1 MLRELKIENLAII
14 DELDIEFEKGFIVL
28 TGETGAGKSIILS
41 GINLLIGEKAS
52 VDMIRDG
59 EENLVAQGVFDVDE
73 EQKKKLEAMG
83 IDTDGDEIIIRRYYN
98 RNGKARAF
106 VNNVRITL
114 ADLKEI
120 ASTLVDI
127 VGQHSHQM
135 LLNKNNHIKLLDSFL
150 NKDEKDLKEI
160 ASTLVDIVGQH
171 SHQMLLNRNNHIK
184 LLDSFLSKEDKDIK
198 EKLSSLLSQHRE
210 IKSKIEKIESD
221 KKETLE
227 KKEFYEYQLEEIEK
241 LKLKDGEDEIL
252 EAEYKK
258 VFNAEKIRE
267 KVHESLEY
275 LKYDDDSALGFILE
289 SIRNIEYLGKYDERY
304 LELAKRMESAY
315 YELEDCVGEI
325 EDISKNIEVTE
336 SDLDKIA
343 GRMNTL
349 KRIKEKYKRTL
360 AELIE
365 YREDLKEKLSDMN
378 SGDFKTRELQK
389 ELDKIKA
396 EYDKLAE
403 KLSESRKEIALKI
416 EDELLNELKFLNM
429 EDAKLKVQMNKID
442 RMTNDGYDEIEFFIS
457 TNVGQELKPLNK
469 IASGGEVSRVMLALK
484 VIFSKV
490 DNIPILIFD
499 EIDTGIG
506 GETVR
511 KIALKLKEIG
521 DSTQIISITHSPV
534 IASKASQQFY
544 IEKYV
549 ENSKTIS
556 RVKKLSANERI
567 KEIGRMLVG
576 EKINDEVLE
585 IANKMLNEG

>member
-1 MLRELKIENLAII
+1 
-14 DELDIEFEKGFIVL
+14 
-28 TGETGAGKSIILS
+28 
-41 GINLLIGEKAS
+41 
-52 VDMIRDG
+52 
-59 EENLVAQGVFDVDE
+59 
-73 EQKKKLEAMG
+73 
-83 IDTDGDEIIIRRYYN
+83 
-98 RNGKARAF
+98 
-106 VNNVRITL
+106 
-114 ADLKEI
+114 
-120 ASTLVDI
+120 
-127 VGQHSHQM
+127 
-135 LLNKNNHIKLLDSFL
+135 
-150 NKDEKDLKEI
+150 
-160 ASTLVDIVGQH
+160 
-171 SHQMLLNRNNHIK
+171 
-184 LLDSFLSKEDKDIK
+184 
-198 EKLSSLLSQHRE
+198 
-210 IKSKIEKIESD
+210 
-221 KKETLE
+221 
-227 KKEFYEYQLEEIEK
+227 
-241 LKLKDGEDEIL
+241 
-252 EAEYKK
+252 
-258 VFNAEKIRE
+258 
-267 KVHESLEY
+267 
-275 LKYDDDSALGFILE
+275 
-289 SIRNIEYLGKYDERY
+289 
-304 LELAKRMESAY
+304 MESAY

-360 AELIE
+360 SELIE

-403 KLSESRKEIALKI
+403 KLSESRKKIALKI

>member
-135 LLNKNNHIKLLDSFL
+135 LLN
-150 NKDEKDLKEI
+150 
-160 ASTLVDIVGQH
+160 
-171 SHQMLLNRNNHIK
+171 RNNHIK
-184 LLDSFLSKEDKDIK
+184 LLDSFLTKDDKDIK
-198 EKLSSLLSQHRE
+198 EKLSSLLSQYRE
-210 IKSKIEKIESD
+210 IKSRIEKIESE

-267 KVHESLEY
+267 KVYESLEY

-289 SIRNIEYLGKYDERY
+289 SIKNIEYLGKYDERY

-403 KLSESRKEIALKI
+403 KLSKSRKEIALKI

-442 RMTNDGYDEIEFFIS
+442 RMTNDGYDEVEFFIS

-469 IASGGEVSRVMLALK
+469 IASGGEVSCVMLALK

-556 RVKKLSANERI
+556 RVKKLSFGERI

-585 IANKMLNEG
+585 IANKMLNEV

>member
-59 EENLVAQGVFDVDE
+59 EENLVAQGVFDIDE

-135 LLNKNNHIKLLDSFL
+135 LLN
-150 NKDEKDLKEI
+150 
-160 ASTLVDIVGQH
+160 
-171 SHQMLLNRNNHIK
+171 RNNHIK
-184 LLDSFLSKEDKDIK
+184 LLDSFLFKEDKDIK
-198 EKLSSLLSQHRE
+198 EKLSTLLSQHRE

-267 KVHESLEY
+267 KVYESLEY

-360 AELIE
+360 SELIE

-585 IANKMLNEG
+585 IANKMLNEV

>member
-135 LLNKNNHIKLLDSFL
+135 LLN
-150 NKDEKDLKEI
+150 
-160 ASTLVDIVGQH
+160 
-171 SHQMLLNRNNHIK
+171 RNNHIK

-267 KVHESLEY
+267 KVYESLEY

-304 LELAKRMESAY
+304 LELAKRMENAY

-360 AELIE
+360 SELIE

-442 RMTNDGYDEIEFFIS
+442 RMTNDGYDEVEFFIS

>member
-14 DELDIEFEKGFIVL
+14 DELDIEFDKGFIVL

-83 IDTDGDEIIIRRYYN
+83 VDIDGDEIIIRRSYS
-98 RNGKARAF
+98 RSGKARAF

-150 NKDEKDLKEI
+150 NKDEKDLKENL
-160 ASTLVDIVGQH
+160 T
-171 SHQMLLNRNNHIK
+171 N
-184 LLDSFLSKEDKDIK
+184 
-198 EKLSSLLSQHRE
+198 LLSQYRE
-210 IKSKIEKIESD
+210 VNTKIEEIERE

-252 EAEYKK
+252 EAEYKR

-267 KVHESLEY
+267 KVYESLEY
-275 LKYDDDSALGFILE
+275 LKDDDDSALSLITN

-304 LELAKRMESAY
+304 TELAKRMENAY
-315 YELEDCVGEI
+315 YELEDCANEI
-325 EDISKNIEVTE
+325 EDISKGIDVSE

-360 AELIE
+360 PELIT
-365 YREDLKEKLSDMN
+365 YREGLKEKLSDID
-378 SGDFKTRELQK
+378 SGDFKTRELKQ
-389 ELDKIKA
+389 ELANIKS

-403 KLSESRKEIALKI
+403 KLSNSRKEIALKI
-416 EDELLNELKFLNM
+416 ENELLNELKFLNM
-429 EDAKLKVQMNKID
+429 EDAKLKVQINKLEK
-442 RMTNDGYDEIEFFIS
+442 MTSDGYDDVEFFIS
-457 TNVGQELKPLNK
+457 TNVGQDLKPLNK

-521 DSTQIISITHSPV
+521 DNTQIISITHSPV

-556 RVKKLSANERI
+556 RVKKLSAEERV

-576 EKINDEVLE
+576 EKINNEVLE

>member
-135 LLNKNNHIKLLDSFL
+135 LLN
-150 NKDEKDLKEI
+150 
-160 ASTLVDIVGQH
+160 
-171 SHQMLLNRNNHIK
+171 RNNHIK

-221 KKETLE
+221 KKEILE

-267 KVHESLEY
+267 KVYESLEY

-403 KLSESRKEIALKI
+403 KLSKARKEIALKI

-457 TNVGQELKPLNK
+457 TNVGQDLKPLNK

>member
-135 LLNKNNHIKLLDSFL
+135 LLN
-150 NKDEKDLKEI
+150 
-160 ASTLVDIVGQH
+160 
-171 SHQMLLNRNNHIK
+171 RNNHIK

-267 KVHESLEY
+267 KVYESLEY

-403 KLSESRKEIALKI
+403 KLSKSRKEIALKI

-556 RVKKLSANERI
+556 RVKKLSSEERI

>member
-1 MLRELKIENLAII
+1 MGRKLMLRELKIENLAII
-14 DELDIEFEKGFIVL
+14 DELDIEFDKGFIVL

-73 EQKKKLEAMG
+73 EQKKALEAMG
-83 IDTDGDEIIIRRYYN
+83 IDIDGDEIIIRRSYS
-98 RNGKARAF
+98 RSGKARAF
-106 VNNVRITL
+106 VNNVRISLT
-114 ADLKEI
+114 DLKEI

-150 NKDEKDLKEI
+150 NKDEKDLKEN
-160 ASTLVDIVGQH
+160 LV
-171 SHQMLLNRNNHIK
+171 N
-184 LLDSFLSKEDKDIK
+184 
-198 EKLSSLLSQHRE
+198 LLSQYRE
-210 IKSKIEKIESD
+210 IDIKIENIE
-221 KKETLE
+221 KERKETLE

-241 LKLKDGEDEIL
+241 LKLKDGEDELL
-252 EAEYKK
+252 EAEYKR

-267 KVHESLEY
+267 KVYESLEY
-275 LKYDDDSALGFILE
+275 LKDDEDSALSLITN

-304 LELAKRMESAY
+304 IELAKRMENTY
-315 YELEDCVGEI
+315 YELEDCASEI
-325 EDISKNIEVTE
+325 ENISKGIDVTE

-343 GRMNTL
+343 GRMNIL

-360 AELIE
+360 PELIA
-365 YREDLKEKLSDMN
+365 YREYLKEKLSDID
-378 SGDFKTRELQK
+378 SGDFKTK
-389 ELDKIKA
+389 ELKKELNKIKT
-396 EYDKLAE
+396 EYDKIAE
-403 KLSESRKEIALKI
+403 KMTNSRKEIAIKI
-416 EDELLNELKFLNM
+416 ENELLNELKFLNM
-429 EDAKLKVQMNKID
+429 EDAKLKVQINKLE
-442 RMTNDGYDEIEFFIS
+442 RMTSEGYDDVEFFIS
-457 TNVGQELKPLNK
+457 TNVGQDLKPLNK

-521 DSTQIISITHSPV
+521 ENTQIISITHSPV

-556 RVKKLSANERI
+556 RVKKLSAEERI

-576 EKINDEVLE
+576 EKINNEVLE

>member
-135 LLNKNNHIKLLDSFL
+135 LLN
-150 NKDEKDLKEI
+150 
-160 ASTLVDIVGQH
+160 
-171 SHQMLLNRNNHIK
+171 RNNHIK

-198 EKLSSLLSQHRE
+198 EKLSSLLSQYRE
-210 IKSKIEKIESD
+210 IKSRIEKIESD

-267 KVHESLEY
+267 KVYESLEY

-304 LELAKRMESAY
+304 LELAKRMENAY

-360 AELIE
+360 SELIE

-389 ELDKIKA
+389 GLDKIKA

-403 KLSESRKEIALKI
+403 KLSKSRKEIALKI

>member
-14 DELDIEFEKGFIVL
+14 DELDIEFDKGFIVL

-73 EQKKKLEAMG
+73 EQKKALEAMG
-83 IDTDGDEIIIRRYYN
+83 IDIDGDEIIIRRSYS
-98 RNGKARAF
+98 RSGKARAF
-106 VNNVRITL
+106 VNNVRISLT
-114 ADLKEI
+114 DLKEI

-150 NKDEKDLKEI
+150 NKDEKDLKEN
-160 ASTLVDIVGQH
+160 LV
-171 SHQMLLNRNNHIK
+171 N
-184 LLDSFLSKEDKDIK
+184 
-198 EKLSSLLSQHRE
+198 LLSQYRE
-210 IKSKIEKIESD
+210 IDIKIENIE
-221 KKETLE
+221 KERKETLE

-241 LKLKDGEDEIL
+241 LKLKDGEDELL
-252 EAEYKK
+252 EAEYKR

-267 KVHESLEY
+267 KVYESLEY
-275 LKYDDDSALGFILE
+275 LKDDEDSALSLITN
-289 SIRNIEYLGKYDERY
+289 SIKNIEYLGKYDERY
-304 LELAKRMESAY
+304 IELAKRMENAY
-315 YELEDCVGEI
+315 YELEDCANEI
-325 EDISKNIEVTE
+325 ENISKGIDVTE

-360 AELIE
+360 PELIA
-365 YREDLKEKLSDMN
+365 YREYLKEKLSDID
-378 SGDFKTRELQK
+378 SGDFKTK
-389 ELDKIKA
+389 ELKKELNKIKT
-396 EYDKLAE
+396 EYDKIAE
-403 KLSESRKEIALKI
+403 KMTNSRKEIAIKI
-416 EDELLNELKFLNM
+416 ENELLNELKFLNM
-429 EDAKLKVQMNKID
+429 EDAKLKVQINKLEK
-442 RMTNDGYDEIEFFIS
+442 MTNDGYDEVEFFIS
-457 TNVGQELKPLNK
+457 TNVGQDLKPLNK
-469 IASGGEVSRVMLALK
+469 IASGGEVSRIMLALK

-521 DSTQIISITHSPV
+521 ENTQIISITHSPV

-556 RVKKLSANERI
+556 RVKKLSAEERI

-576 EKINDEVLE
+576 EKINNEVLE

>member
-14 DELDIEFEKGFIVL
+14 DELDIEFDKGFIVL

-73 EQKKKLEAMG
+73 EQKKALEAMG
-83 IDTDGDEIIIRRYYN
+83 IDIDGDEIIIRRSYS
-98 RNGKARAF
+98 RSGKARAF
-106 VNNVRITL
+106 VNNVRISLT
-114 ADLKEI
+114 DLKEI

-150 NKDEKDLKEI
+150 NKDEKDLKEN
-160 ASTLVDIVGQH
+160 LV
-171 SHQMLLNRNNHIK
+171 N
-184 LLDSFLSKEDKDIK
+184 
-198 EKLSSLLSQHRE
+198 LLSQYRE
-210 IKSKIEKIESD
+210 IDIKIENIE
-221 KKETLE
+221 KERKETLE

-241 LKLKDGEDEIL
+241 LKLKDGEDELL
-252 EAEYKK
+252 EAEYKR

-267 KVHESLEY
+267 KVYESLEY
-275 LKYDDDSALGFILE
+275 LKDDEDSALSLITN

-304 LELAKRMESAY
+304 IELAKRMENAY
-315 YELEDCVGEI
+315 YELEDCANEI
-325 EDISKNIEVTE
+325 ENISKGIDVTE

-360 AELIE
+360 PELIA
-365 YREDLKEKLSDMN
+365 YREYLKEKLSDID
-378 SGDFKTRELQK
+378 SGDFKTK
-389 ELDKIKA
+389 ELKKELNKIKT
-396 EYDKLAE
+396 EYDKIAE
-403 KLSESRKEIALKI
+403 KMTNSRKEIAIKI
-416 EDELLNELKFLNM
+416 ENELLNELKFLNM
-429 EDAKLKVQMNKID
+429 EDAKLKVQINKLEK
-442 RMTNDGYDEIEFFIS
+442 MTNDGYDEVEFFIS
-457 TNVGQELKPLNK
+457 TNVGQDLKPLNK

-521 DSTQIISITHSPV
+521 ENTQIISITHSPV

-556 RVKKLSANERI
+556 RVKKLSAEERI

-576 EKINDEVLE
+576 EKINNEVLE

>member
-1 MLRELKIENLAII
+1 MLRELKIGNLAII
-14 DELDIEFEKGFIVL
+14 DELDIEFDKGFIVL

-83 IDTDGDEIIIRRYYN
+83 VDIDGDEIIIRRSYS
-98 RNGKARAF
+98 RSGKARAF

-150 NKDEKDLKEI
+150 NKDEKDLKENL
-160 ASTLVDIVGQH
+160 T
-171 SHQMLLNRNNHIK
+171 N
-184 LLDSFLSKEDKDIK
+184 
-198 EKLSSLLSQHRE
+198 LLSQYRE
-210 IKSKIEKIESD
+210 VNTKIEEIERE

-252 EAEYKK
+252 EAEYKR

-267 KVHESLEY
+267 KVYESLEY
-275 LKYDDDSALGFILE
+275 LKDDDSALSLITN
-289 SIRNIEYLGKYDERY
+289 SIKNIEYLGKYDERY
-304 LELAKRMESAY
+304 TELVKRMENAY
-315 YELEDCVGEI
+315 YELEDCANEI
-325 EDISKNIEVTE
+325 EDISRGIDVSE

-360 AELIE
+360 PELIT
-365 YREDLKEKLSDMN
+365 YREDLKEKLSDID
-378 SGDFKTRELQK
+378 SGDFKTRELKQ
-389 ELDKIKA
+389 ELTKIKS

-403 KLSESRKEIALKI
+403 KLSNSRKEIAVKI
-416 EDELLNELKFLNM
+416 ENELLNELKFLNM
-429 EDAKLKVQMNKID
+429 EDAKLKVQINKLE
-442 RMTNDGYDEIEFFIS
+442 RMTSDGYDDVEFFIS
-457 TNVGQELKPLNK
+457 TNVGQDLKPLNK

-521 DSTQIISITHSPV
+521 DNTQIISITHSAV

-556 RVKKLSANERI
+556 RVKKLSAEERI

-576 EKINDEVLE
+576 EKINNEVLE

>member
-135 LLNKNNHIKLLDSFL
+135 LLN
-150 NKDEKDLKEI
+150 
-160 ASTLVDIVGQH
+160 
-171 SHQMLLNRNNHIK
+171 RNNHIK
-184 LLDSFLSKEDKDIK
+184 LLDSFLTKDDKDIK
-198 EKLSSLLSQHRE
+198 EKLSSLLSQYRE
-210 IKSKIEKIESD
+210 IKSRIEKIESE

-267 KVHESLEY
+267 KVYESLEY

-289 SIRNIEYLGKYDERY
+289 SIKNIEYLGKYDERY

-396 EYDKLAE
+396 EYNKLAE
-403 KLSESRKEIALKI
+403 KLSKSRKEIALKI

-429 EDAKLKVQMNKID
+429 EDAKLKVQMNKVD
-442 RMTNDGYDEIEFFIS
+442 RMTNDGYDEVEFFIS
-457 TNVGQELKPLNK
+457 TNIGQELKPLNK

>member
-1 MLRELKIENLAII
+1 MGRKLMLRELKIENLAII

-83 IDTDGDEIIIRRYYN
+83 IDIDGDEIIIRRSYS
-98 RNGKARAF
+98 RSGKARAF
-106 VNNVRITL
+106 INNVRITL

-150 NKDEKDLKEI
+150 SKDEKDLKEN
-160 ASTLVDIVGQH
+160 LV
-171 SHQMLLNRNNHIK
+171 
-184 LLDSFLSKEDKDIK
+184 
-198 EKLSSLLSQHRE
+198 SLLSQYRE
-210 IKSKIEKIESD
+210 INTKIENIERE
-221 KKETLE
+221 KKETSE

-252 EAEYKK
+252 EAEYKR

-267 KVHESLEY
+267 KVYESLEY
-275 LKYDDDSALGFILE
+275 LKDDDSALSLITN
-289 SIRNIEYLGKYDERY
+289 SIKNIEYLGKYDERY
-304 LELAKRMESAY
+304 IELAKRMENAY
-315 YELEDCVGEI
+315 YELEDCANEI
-325 EDISKNIEVTE
+325 EDISKGINVTE

-360 AELIE
+360 PELIA
-365 YREDLKEKLSDMN
+365 YREDLKEKLSDID
-378 SGDFKTRELQK
+378 SGDFKTRELKQ
-389 ELDKIKA
+389 ELAKIKS

-403 KLSESRKEIALKI
+403 KLSNLRKEIAVKI
-416 EDELLNELKFLNM
+416 ENELLNELKFLNM
-429 EDAKLKVQMNKID
+429 EDAKLKVQINKIEK
-442 RMTNDGYDEIEFFIS
+442 MTNDGYDEVEFFIS
-457 TNVGQELKPLNK
+457 TNVGQDLKPLSK

-521 DSTQIISITHSPV
+521 ENTQIISITHSPV

-556 RVKKLSANERI
+556 RVKKLSPDERI

-576 EKINDEVLE
+576 EKINDKVLE

>member
-1 MLRELKIENLAII
+1 MGRKLMLRELKIENLAII

-83 IDTDGDEIIIRRYYN
+83 IDIDGDEIIIRRSYS
-98 RNGKARAF
+98 RSGKARAF
-106 VNNVRITL
+106 VNNVRISLT
-114 ADLKEI
+114 DLKEI

-150 NKDEKDLKEI
+150 NKDEKDIKENLT
-160 ASTLVDIVGQH
+160 S
-171 SHQMLLNRNNHIK
+171 LLYQYREIDGK
-184 LLDSFLSKEDKDIK
+184 IEDIK
-198 EKLSSLLSQHRE
+198 RE
-210 IKSKIEKIESD
+210 R
-221 KKETLE
+221 KETLE

-252 EAEYKK
+252 EAEYKR

-267 KVHESLEY
+267 KVYESLEY
-275 LKYDDDSALGFILE
+275 LKDDDSALSLITN

-304 LELAKRMESAY
+304 TELAKRMENAY
-315 YELEDCVGEI
+315 YELEDCANEI
-325 EDISKNIEVTE
+325 EDISKGIDVTE

-360 AELIE
+360 PELIA
-365 YREDLKEKLSDMN
+365 YREDLKEKLSDID
-378 SGDFKTRELQK
+378 SGDFKTRELKQ
-389 ELDKIKA
+389 ELNKVKA

-403 KLSESRKEIALKI
+403 KLTNLRKEIAVKI
-416 EDELLNELKFLNM
+416 ENELLNELKFLNM
-429 EDAKLKVQMNKID
+429 EDAKLKVQINKLE
-442 RMTNDGYDEIEFFIS
+442 RMTNEGYDDVEFFIS
-457 TNVGQELKPLNK
+457 TNVGQDLKPLNK

-521 DSTQIISITHSPV
+521 DNTQIISITHSAV

-549 ENSKTIS
+549 ENFKTIS
-556 RVKKLSANERI
+556 RVKKLSAEERI

-576 EKINDEVLE
+576 EKINNEVLE
-585 IANKMLNEG
+585 IANKMLNEV

>member
-1 MLRELKIENLAII
+1 MGRKLMLRELKIENLAII
-14 DELDIEFEKGFIVL
+14 DELDIEFDKGFIVL

-73 EQKKKLEAMG
+73 EQKKALEAMG
-83 IDTDGDEIIIRRYYN
+83 IDIDGDEIIIRRSYS
-98 RNGKARAF
+98 RSGKARAF
-106 VNNVRITL
+106 VNNVRISLT
-114 ADLKEI
+114 DLKEI

-150 NKDEKDLKEI
+150 NKDEKDLKEN
-160 ASTLVDIVGQH
+160 LV
-171 SHQMLLNRNNHIK
+171 N
-184 LLDSFLSKEDKDIK
+184 
-198 EKLSSLLSQHRE
+198 LLSQYRE
-210 IKSKIEKIESD
+210 IDIKIENIE
-221 KKETLE
+221 KERKETLE

-241 LKLKDGEDEIL
+241 LKLKDGEDELL
-252 EAEYKK
+252 EAEYKR

-267 KVHESLEY
+267 KVYESLEY
-275 LKYDDDSALGFILE
+275 LKDDEDSALSLITN
-289 SIRNIEYLGKYDERY
+289 SIKNIEYLGKYDERY
-304 LELAKRMESAY
+304 IELAKRMENAY
-315 YELEDCVGEI
+315 YELEDCANEI
-325 EDISKNIEVTE
+325 ENISKGIDVTE

-343 GRMNTL
+343 GRMNIL

-360 AELIE
+360 PELIA
-365 YREDLKEKLSDMN
+365 YREYLKEKLSDID
-378 SGDFKTRELQK
+378 SGDFKTK
-389 ELDKIKA
+389 ELKKELNKIKT
-396 EYDKLAE
+396 EYDKIAE
-403 KLSESRKEIALKI
+403 KMTNSRKEIAIKI
-416 EDELLNELKFLNM
+416 ENELLNELKFLNM
-429 EDAKLKVQMNKID
+429 EDAKLKVQINKLEK
-442 RMTNDGYDEIEFFIS
+442 MTNDGYDEVEFFIS
-457 TNVGQELKPLNK
+457 TNVGQDLKPLNK

-506 GETVR
+506 GETIR

-521 DSTQIISITHSPV
+521 ENTQIISITHSPV

-556 RVKKLSANERI
+556 RVKKLSAEERI

-576 EKINDEVLE
+576 EKINNEVLE

>member
-135 LLNKNNHIKLLDSFL
+135 LLN
-150 NKDEKDLKEI
+150 
-160 ASTLVDIVGQH
+160 
-171 SHQMLLNRNNHIK
+171 RNNHIK

-198 EKLSSLLSQHRE
+198 EKLSSLLSQYRE
-210 IKSKIEKIESD
+210 IKSRIEKIESE

-267 KVHESLEY
+267 KVYESLEY

-360 AELIE
+360 SELIE

>member
-14 DELDIEFEKGFIVL
+14 DELDIEFDKGFIVL

-83 IDTDGDEIIIRRYYN
+83 VDIDGEEIVIRRSYS
-98 RNGKARAF
+98 RSGKARAF

-114 ADLKEI
+114 TDLKEI

-150 NKDEKDLKEI
+150 SKDEKDLKENL
-160 ASTLVDIVGQH
+160 A
-171 SHQMLLNRNNHIK
+171 N
-184 LLDSFLSKEDKDIK
+184 
-198 EKLSSLLSQHRE
+198 LLSQYRE
-210 IKSKIEKIESD
+210 INTKIEDIERE
-221 KKETLE
+221 KRETLE

-241 LKLKDGEDEIL
+241 LKLKDGEDEVL
-252 EAEYKK
+252 EAEYKR

-267 KVHESLEY
+267 KVYESLEY
-275 LKYDDDSALGFILE
+275 LKDDDDSALSLITS
-289 SIRNIEYLGKYDERY
+289 SIKDIEYLGKYDERY
-304 LELAKRMESAY
+304 IELAKRMENAY
-315 YELEDCVGEI
+315 YELEDCANEI
-325 EDISKNIEVTE
+325 EDISKGIDVSE

-360 AELIE
+360 PELIT
-365 YREDLKEKLSDMN
+365 YREDLKEKLSDIG
-378 SGDFKTRELQK
+378 SGDFKTRELKQ
-389 ELDKIKA
+389 ELTKVKS

-403 KLSESRKEIALKI
+403 KLSNSRKEIAVKI
-416 EDELLNELKFLNM
+416 ENELLNELKFLNM
-429 EDAKLKVQMNKID
+429 EDAKLKVQINKLE
-442 RMTNDGYDEIEFFIS
+442 RMTNDGYDEVEFFIS
-457 TNVGQELKPLNK
+457 TNVGQDLKPLNK

-521 DSTQIISITHSPV
+521 DNTQIISITHSPV

-556 RVKKLSANERI
+556 RVKKLSAEERV

-576 EKINDEVLE
+576 EKINNEVLE

>member
-14 DELDIEFEKGFIVL
+14 DELDIEFDKGFIVL

-73 EQKKKLEAMG
+73 EQKKALEAMG
-83 IDTDGDEIIIRRYYN
+83 IDTDGDEIIIRRSYS
-98 RNGKARAF
+98 RSGKARAF
-106 VNNVRITL
+106 VNNVRISLT
-114 ADLKEI
+114 DLKEI

-150 NKDEKDLKEI
+150 NKDEKDLKEN
-160 ASTLVDIVGQH
+160 LV
-171 SHQMLLNRNNHIK
+171 N
-184 LLDSFLSKEDKDIK
+184 
-198 EKLSSLLSQHRE
+198 LLSQYRE
-210 IKSKIEKIESD
+210 IDIKIENIE
-221 KKETLE
+221 KERKETLE

-241 LKLKDGEDEIL
+241 LKLKDGEDELL
-252 EAEYKK
+252 EAEYKR

-267 KVHESLEY
+267 KVYESLEY
-275 LKYDDDSALGFILE
+275 LKDDEDSALSLITN

-304 LELAKRMESAY
+304 IELAKRMENTY
-315 YELEDCVGEI
+315 YELEDCASEI
-325 EDISKNIEVTE
+325 ENISKGIDVTE

-360 AELIE
+360 PELIA
-365 YREDLKEKLSDMN
+365 YREYLKEKLSDID
-378 SGDFKTRELQK
+378 SGDFKTK
-389 ELDKIKA
+389 ELKKELNKIKT
-396 EYDKLAE
+396 EYDKIAE
-403 KLSESRKEIALKI
+403 KMTNSRKEIAIKI
-416 EDELLNELKFLNM
+416 ENELLNELKFLNM
-429 EDAKLKVQMNKID
+429 EDAKLKVQINKLEK
-442 RMTNDGYDEIEFFIS
+442 MTNDGYDEVEFFIS
-457 TNVGQELKPLNK
+457 TNVGQDLKPLNK
-469 IASGGEVSRVMLALK
+469 IASGGEVSRIMLALK

-521 DSTQIISITHSPV
+521 ENTQIISITHSPV

-556 RVKKLSANERI
+556 RVKKLSAEERI

-576 EKINDEVLE
+576 EKINNEVLE

>member
-83 IDTDGDEIIIRRYYN
+83 IDIDGDEIIIRRSYS
-98 RNGKARAF
+98 RSGKARAF
-106 VNNVRITL
+106 INNVRITL

-150 NKDEKDLKEI
+150 SKDEKDLKEN
-160 ASTLVDIVGQH
+160 LV
-171 SHQMLLNRNNHIK
+171 
-184 LLDSFLSKEDKDIK
+184 
-198 EKLSSLLSQHRE
+198 SLLSQYRE
-210 IKSKIEKIESD
+210 INTKIENIERE

-241 LKLKDGEDEIL
+241 LKLKDGEDELL
-252 EAEYKK
+252 EAEYKR

-267 KVHESLEY
+267 KVYESLEY
-275 LKYDDDSALGFILE
+275 LKDDDSALSLITN
-289 SIRNIEYLGKYDERY
+289 SIKNIEYLGKYDERY
-304 LELAKRMESAY
+304 IELAKRMENAY
-315 YELEDCVGEI
+315 YELEDCANEI
-325 EDISKNIEVTE
+325 EDISKGINVTE

-360 AELIE
+360 PELIA
-365 YREDLKEKLSDMN
+365 YREDLKEKLSDID
-378 SGDFKTRELQK
+378 SGDFKTRELKQ
-389 ELDKIKA
+389 ELAKIKS

-403 KLSESRKEIALKI
+403 KLSNSRKEIAVKI
-416 EDELLNELKFLNM
+416 ENELLNELKFLNM
-429 EDAKLKVQMNKID
+429 EDAKLKIQINKIEK
-442 RMTNDGYDEIEFFIS
+442 MTNDGYDEVEFFIS
-457 TNVGQELKPLNK
+457 TNVGQDLKPLSK

-521 DSTQIISITHSPV
+521 ENTQIISITHSPV

-556 RVKKLSANERI
+556 RVKKLSPDERI

-576 EKINDEVLE
+576 EKINDKVLE

>member
-83 IDTDGDEIIIRRYYN
+83 IDIDGDEIIIRRSYS
-98 RNGKARAF
+98 RSGKARAF

-150 NKDEKDLKEI
+150 NKDEKDLKENL
-160 ASTLVDIVGQH
+160 A
-171 SHQMLLNRNNHIK
+171 N
-184 LLDSFLSKEDKDIK
+184 FLS
-198 EKLSSLLSQHRE
+198 QYRE
-210 IKSKIEKIESD
+210 INTKIEDIERE
-221 KKETLE
+221 KRETLE

-252 EAEYKK
+252 EAEYKR
-258 VFNAEKIRE
+258 VFNTEKIRE
-267 KVHESLEY
+267 KVYESLEY
-275 LKYDDDSALGFILE
+275 LKDDDSALSLVTN

-304 LELAKRMESAY
+304 IELAKRMENAY
-315 YELEDCVGEI
+315 YELEDCANEI
-325 EDISKNIEVTE
+325 EDISKGIDVTE
-336 SDLDKIA
+336 SDLNKIA

-360 AELIE
+360 PELIA
-365 YREDLKEKLSDMN
+365 YKEDLKEKLSDID
-378 SGDFKTRELQK
+378 SGDFKTRELKQ
-389 ELDKIKA
+389 ELTKIKS

-403 KLSESRKEIALKI
+403 KLSNSRKEIAVKI
-416 EDELLNELKFLNM
+416 ENELLNELKFLNM
-429 EDAKLKVQMNKID
+429 EDAKLKVQINNIE
-442 RMTNDGYDEIEFFIS
+442 RMTNDGYDEVEFFIS
-457 TNVGQELKPLNK
+457 TNVGQDLKPLSK
-469 IASGGEVSRVMLALK
+469 IVSGGEVSRVMLALK

-521 DSTQIISITHSPV
+521 DNTQIISITHSPV

-556 RVKKLSANERI
+556 RVKKLSPNERI

-576 EKINDEVLE
+576 EKINDKVLE

>member
-135 LLNKNNHIKLLDSFL
+135 LLN
-150 NKDEKDLKEI
+150 
-160 ASTLVDIVGQH
+160 
-171 SHQMLLNRNNHIK
+171 RNNHIK

-198 EKLSSLLSQHRE
+198 EKLSSLLSQYRE
-210 IKSKIEKIESD
+210 IKSKIEKIESE

-267 KVHESLEY
+267 KVYESLEY

-360 AELIE
+360 SELIE

>member
-59 EENLVAQGVFDVDE
+59 EENLVAQGVFDIDE

-135 LLNKNNHIKLLDSFL
+135 LLN
-150 NKDEKDLKEI
+150 
-160 ASTLVDIVGQH
+160 
-171 SHQMLLNRNNHIK
+171 RNNHIK
-184 LLDSFLSKEDKDIK
+184 LLDSFLFKEDKDIK
-198 EKLSSLLSQHRE
+198 EKLSTLLSQHRE

-267 KVHESLEY
+267 KVYESLEY

-289 SIRNIEYLGKYDERY
+289 SIKNIEYLGKYDERY

-403 KLSESRKEIALKI
+403 KLSKARKEIALKI

-429 EDAKLKVQMNKID
+429 EDAKLKVQINKVD

-521 DSTQIISITHSPV
+521 ENTQIISITHSPV

>member
-83 IDTDGDEIIIRRYYN
+83 IDIDGDEIIIRRSYS
-98 RNGKARAF
+98 RSGKARAF

-150 NKDEKDLKEI
+150 NKDEKDLKENL
-160 ASTLVDIVGQH
+160 A
-171 SHQMLLNRNNHIK
+171 N
-184 LLDSFLSKEDKDIK
+184 FLS
-198 EKLSSLLSQHRE
+198 QYRE
-210 IKSKIEKIESD
+210 INTKIEDIERE
-221 KKETLE
+221 KRETLE

-252 EAEYKK
+252 EAEYKR

-267 KVHESLEY
+267 KVYESLEY
-275 LKYDDDSALGFILE
+275 LKDDDSALSLVTN

-304 LELAKRMESAY
+304 TELAKRMENAY
-315 YELEDCVGEI
+315 YELEDCANEI
-325 EDISKNIEVTE
+325 EDISKGIDVTE

-360 AELIE
+360 PELIA
-365 YREDLKEKLSDMN
+365 YKEDLKEKLSDID
-378 SGDFKTRELQK
+378 SGDFKTRELKQ
-389 ELDKIKA
+389 ELTKIKS

-403 KLSESRKEIALKI
+403 KLSNSRKEIAVKI
-416 EDELLNELKFLNM
+416 ENELLNELKFLNM
-429 EDAKLKVQMNKID
+429 EDAKLKVQINNIE
-442 RMTNDGYDEIEFFIS
+442 RMTNDGYDEVEFFIS
-457 TNVGQELKPLNK
+457 TNVGQDLKPLSK
-469 IASGGEVSRVMLALK
+469 IVSGGEVSRVMLALK

-521 DSTQIISITHSPV
+521 DNTQIISITHSPV

-556 RVKKLSANERI
+556 RVKKLSPNERI

-576 EKINDEVLE
+576 EKINDKVLE

>member
-59 EENLVAQGVFDVDE
+59 EENLVAQGVFDIDE
-73 EQKKKLEAMG
+73 EQKKKLKAMG
-83 IDTDGDEIIIRRYYN
+83 IDIDGDEIIIRRSYS
-98 RNGKARAF
+98 RSGKARAF

-150 NKDEKDLKEI
+150 SKDERDLKENL
-160 ASTLVDIVGQH
+160 T
-171 SHQMLLNRNNHIK
+171 
-184 LLDSFLSKEDKDIK
+184 
-198 EKLSSLLSQHRE
+198 SLLSKYRE
-210 IKSKIEKIESD
+210 VNTKIEDIERE
-221 KKETLE
+221 KRETIE

-241 LKLKDGEDEIL
+241 LKLKDGEDEVL
-252 EAEYKK
+252 EAEYKR

-267 KVHESLEY
+267 KVYESLEY
-275 LKYDDDSALGFILE
+275 LKDDDDSALSLITN

-304 LELAKRMESAY
+304 VKLAKRMENAY
-315 YELEDCVGEI
+315 YELEDCANEI
-325 EDISKNIEVTE
+325 EDISKGIDVTE

-360 AELIE
+360 SELIA
-365 YREDLKEKLSDMN
+365 YREDLKKKLSDID
-378 SGDFKTRELQK
+378 SGDFKTRELKQ
-389 ELDKIKA
+389 ELANIKS

-403 KLSESRKEIALKI
+403 KLSNSRKEIALKI
-416 EDELLNELKFLNM
+416 ENELLNELKFLNM
-429 EDAKLKVQMNKID
+429 EDAKLKVQINKIEK
-442 RMTNDGYDEIEFFIS
+442 MTNDGYDEVEFFIS
-457 TNVGQELKPLNK
+457 TNVGQDLKPLSK

-521 DSTQIISITHSPV
+521 DNTQIISITHSPV

-556 RVKKLSANERI
+556 RVKKLSPDERI

-576 EKINDEVLE
+576 EKINDKVLE

>member
-83 IDTDGDEIIIRRYYN
+83 IDIDGDEIIIRRSYS
-98 RNGKARAF
+98 RSGKARAF
-106 VNNVRITL
+106 INNVRITL

-150 NKDEKDLKEI
+150 NKDEKDLKEN
-160 ASTLVDIVGQH
+160 LV
-171 SHQMLLNRNNHIK
+171 
-184 LLDSFLSKEDKDIK
+184 
-198 EKLSSLLSQHRE
+198 SLLSQYRE
-210 IKSKIEKIESD
+210 INTKIENIERE

-252 EAEYKK
+252 EAEYKR

-267 KVHESLEY
+267 KVYESLEY
-275 LKYDDDSALGFILE
+275 LKDDDSALSLITN
-289 SIRNIEYLGKYDERY
+289 SIKNIEYLGKYDERY
-304 LELAKRMESAY
+304 IELAKRMENAY
-315 YELEDCVGEI
+315 YELEDCANEI
-325 EDISKNIEVTE
+325 EDISKGIDVTE

-360 AELIE
+360 PELIA
-365 YREDLKEKLSDMN
+365 YREDLKEKLSDID
-378 SGDFKTRELQK
+378 SGDFKTRELKQ
-389 ELDKIKA
+389 ELAKIKS

-403 KLSESRKEIALKI
+403 KLSNSRKEIAVKI
-416 EDELLNELKFLNM
+416 ENELLNELKFLNM
-429 EDAKLKVQMNKID
+429 EDANLKVQINKIEK
-442 RMTNDGYDEIEFFIS
+442 MTNDGYDEVEFFIS
-457 TNVGQELKPLNK
+457 TNVGQDLKPLSK

-521 DSTQIISITHSPV
+521 ENTQIISITHSPV

-556 RVKKLSANERI
+556 RVKKLSPDERI

-576 EKINDEVLE
+576 EKINDKVLE

>member
-14 DELDIEFEKGFIVL
+14 DELDIEFDKGFIVL

-59 EENLVAQGVFDVDE
+59 EENLVAQGVFDVDK
-73 EQKKKLEAMG
+73 EQKKILEAMG
-83 IDTDGDEIIIRRYYN
+83 IDTDGDEIIIRRSYS
-98 RNGKARAF
+98 RSGKARAF
-106 VNNVRITL
+106 INNVRITL
-114 ADLKEI
+114 TDLKEI

-150 NKDEKDLKEI
+150 NKDEKD
-160 ASTLVDIVGQH
+160 
-171 SHQMLLNRNNHIK
+171 
-184 LLDSFLSKEDKDIK
+184 IK
-198 EKLSSLLSQHRE
+198 ENLASLLYQYRE
-210 IKSKIEKIESD
+210 IDSKIEDIERE
-221 KKETLE
+221 KRETLE

-252 EAEYKK
+252 EAEYKR

-267 KVHESLEY
+267 KVYESLEY
-275 LKYDDDSALGFILE
+275 LKDDDSALSLITN

-304 LELAKRMESAY
+304 TELAKRIENAY
-315 YELEDCVGEI
+315 YELEDCANEI
-325 EDISKNIEVTE
+325 EDISKGIDVTE
-336 SDLDKIA
+336 NDLDKIA
-343 GRMNTL
+343 SRMNTL

-360 AELIE
+360 PELIE
-365 YREDLKEKLSDMN
+365 YREDLKEKLSDID
-378 SGDFKTRELQK
+378 SGDFKTRELKQ
-389 ELDKIKA
+389 ELANIKS

-403 KLSESRKEIALKI
+403 KLSNSRKEIALKI
-416 EDELLNELKFLNM
+416 ENELLNELKFLNM
-429 EDAKLKVQMNKID
+429 EDAKLKVQINKLEK
-442 RMTNDGYDEIEFFIS
+442 MTNDGYDEVEFFIS
-457 TNVGQELKPLNK
+457 TNVGQDLKPLNK

-521 DSTQIISITHSPV
+521 ENTQIISITHSPV

-556 RVKKLSANERI
+556 RVKKLSAEERI

-576 EKINDEVLE
+576 EKINNEVLE

>member
-135 LLNKNNHIKLLDSFL
+135 LLN
-150 NKDEKDLKEI
+150 
-160 ASTLVDIVGQH
+160 
-171 SHQMLLNRNNHIK
+171 RNNHIK

-267 KVHESLEY
+267 KVYESLEY

-360 AELIE
+360 SELIE

-403 KLSESRKEIALKI
+403 KLSDSRKEIALKI

>member
-83 IDTDGDEIIIRRYYN
+83 IDIDGDEIIIRRSYS
-98 RNGKARAF
+98 RSGKARAF

-150 NKDEKDLKEI
+150 NKDEKD
-160 ASTLVDIVGQH
+160 
-171 SHQMLLNRNNHIK
+171 
-184 LLDSFLSKEDKDIK
+184 IK
-198 EKLSSLLSQHRE
+198 ENLTSILYQYRE
-210 IKSKIEKIESD
+210 IDSKIEDIKRER
-221 KKETLE
+221 KETLE

-252 EAEYKK
+252 EAEYKR

-267 KVHESLEY
+267 KVYESLEY
-275 LKYDDDSALGFILE
+275 LKDDDSALSLITN

-304 LELAKRMESAY
+304 TELAKRMENAY
-315 YELEDCVGEI
+315 YELEDCANEI
-325 EDISKNIEVTE
+325 EDISKGIDVTE

-360 AELIE
+360 PELIA
-365 YREDLKEKLSDMN
+365 YREDLKEKLSDID
-378 SGDFKTRELQK
+378 SGDFKTRELKQ
-389 ELDKIKA
+389 ELNKVKS

-403 KLSESRKEIALKI
+403 KLTNLRKEIAVKI
-416 EDELLNELKFLNM
+416 ENELLNELKFLNM
-429 EDAKLKVQMNKID
+429 EDAKLKVQINKLE
-442 RMTNDGYDEIEFFIS
+442 RMTNEGYDDVEFFIS
-457 TNVGQELKPLNK
+457 TNVGQDLKPLNK
-469 IASGGEVSRVMLALK
+469 IVSGGEVSRVMLALK

-521 DSTQIISITHSPV
+521 DNTQIISITHSAV

-549 ENSKTIS
+549 ENFKTIS
-556 RVKKLSANERI
+556 RVKKLSAEERI

-576 EKINDEVLE
+576 EKINNEVLE
-585 IANKMLNEG
+585 IANKMLNEV

>member
-73 EQKKKLEAMG
+73 EQKKKLEVMG

-135 LLNKNNHIKLLDSFL
+135 LLN
-150 NKDEKDLKEI
+150 
-160 ASTLVDIVGQH
+160 
-171 SHQMLLNRNNHIK
+171 RNNHIK
-184 LLDSFLSKEDKDIK
+184 LLDSFLFKEDKDIK
-198 EKLSSLLSQHRE
+198 EKLSTLLSQHRE

-252 EAEYKK
+252 EPEYKK

-267 KVHESLEY
+267 KVYESLEY

-429 EDAKLKVQMNKID
+429 EDAKLKVQINKVD

>member
-83 IDTDGDEIIIRRYYN
+83 IDIDGDEIIIRRSYS
-98 RNGKARAF
+98 RSGKARAF

-150 NKDEKDLKEI
+150 NKDEKDLKENL
-160 ASTLVDIVGQH
+160 T
-171 SHQMLLNRNNHIK
+171 N
-184 LLDSFLSKEDKDIK
+184 FLS
-198 EKLSSLLSQHRE
+198 QYRE
-210 IKSKIEKIESD
+210 INTKIEDIERE
-221 KKETLE
+221 KRETLE

-252 EAEYKK
+252 EAEYKR

-267 KVHESLEY
+267 KVYESLEY
-275 LKYDDDSALGFILE
+275 LKDDDSALSLVTN

-304 LELAKRMESAY
+304 IELAKRMENAY
-315 YELEDCVGEI
+315 YELEDCANEI
-325 EDISKNIEVTE
+325 EDISKGIDVTE
-336 SDLDKIA
+336 SDLNKIA

-360 AELIE
+360 PELIA
-365 YREDLKEKLSDMN
+365 YKEDLKEKLSDID
-378 SGDFKTRELQK
+378 SGDFKTRELKQ
-389 ELDKIKA
+389 ELTKIKS

-403 KLSESRKEIALKI
+403 KLSNSRKEIAVKI
-416 EDELLNELKFLNM
+416 ENELLNELKFLNM
-429 EDAKLKVQMNKID
+429 EDAKLKVQINNIE
-442 RMTNDGYDEIEFFIS
+442 RMTNDGYDEVEFFIS
-457 TNVGQELKPLNK
+457 TNVGQDLKPLSK

-521 DSTQIISITHSPV
+521 DNTQIISITHSPV

-556 RVKKLSANERI
+556 RVKKLSPDERI

-576 EKINDEVLE
+576 EKINDKVLE

>member
-135 LLNKNNHIKLLDSFL
+135 LLN
-150 NKDEKDLKEI
+150 
-160 ASTLVDIVGQH
+160 
-171 SHQMLLNRNNHIK
+171 RNNHIK

-198 EKLSSLLSQHRE
+198 EKLSSLLSQYRE
-210 IKSKIEKIESD
+210 IKSRIEKIESE

-267 KVHESLEY
+267 KVYESLEY

-289 SIRNIEYLGKYDERY
+289 SIKNIEYLGKYDERY

-403 KLSESRKEIALKI
+403 KLSKSRKEIALKI

-442 RMTNDGYDEIEFFIS
+442 RMTNDGYDEVEFFIS

>member
-73 EQKKKLEAMG
+73 GQKKKLEAMG

-135 LLNKNNHIKLLDSFL
+135 LLN
-150 NKDEKDLKEI
+150 
-160 ASTLVDIVGQH
+160 
-171 SHQMLLNRNNHIK
+171 RNNHIK
-184 LLDSFLSKEDKDIK
+184 LLDSFLFKEDKDIK
-198 EKLSSLLSQHRE
+198 EKLSTLLSQHRE

-267 KVHESLEY
+267 KVYESLEY

-289 SIRNIEYLGKYDERY
+289 SIKNIEYLGKYDERY

-403 KLSESRKEIALKI
+403 KLSKSRKEIALKI

-556 RVKKLSANERI
+556 RVKKLSSEERI

>member
-135 LLNKNNHIKLLDSFL
+135 LLN
-150 NKDEKDLKEI
+150 
-160 ASTLVDIVGQH
+160 
-171 SHQMLLNRNNHIK
+171 RNNHIK

-198 EKLSSLLSQHRE
+198 EKLSSLLSQYRE
-210 IKSKIEKIESD
+210 IKSRIEKIESE

-267 KVHESLEY
+267 KVYESLEY

-289 SIRNIEYLGKYDERY
+289 SIKNIEYLGKYDERY

-403 KLSESRKEIALKI
+403 KLSKSRKEIALKI

-429 EDAKLKVQMNKID
+429 EDAKLKVQMNKVD
-442 RMTNDGYDEIEFFIS
+442 RMTNDGYDEVEFFIS
-457 TNVGQELKPLNK
+457 TNIGQELKPLNK

-556 RVKKLSANERI
+556 RVKKLSFGERI

-585 IANKMLNEG
+585 IANKMLNEV

>member
-1 MLRELKIENLAII
+1 
-14 DELDIEFEKGFIVL
+14 
-28 TGETGAGKSIILS
+28 
-41 GINLLIGEKAS
+41 
-52 VDMIRDG
+52 
-59 EENLVAQGVFDVDE
+59 
-73 EQKKKLEAMG
+73 
-83 IDTDGDEIIIRRYYN
+83 
-98 RNGKARAF
+98 
-106 VNNVRITL
+106 
-114 ADLKEI
+114 
-120 ASTLVDI
+120 
-127 VGQHSHQM
+127 
-135 LLNKNNHIKLLDSFL
+135 
-150 NKDEKDLKEI
+150 
-160 ASTLVDIVGQH
+160 
-171 SHQMLLNRNNHIK
+171 
-184 LLDSFLSKEDKDIK
+184 
-198 EKLSSLLSQHRE
+198 
-210 IKSKIEKIESD
+210 
-221 KKETLE
+221 
-227 KKEFYEYQLEEIEK
+227 
-241 LKLKDGEDEIL
+241 
-252 EAEYKK
+252 
-258 VFNAEKIRE
+258 
-267 KVHESLEY
+267 
-275 LKYDDDSALGFILE
+275 
-289 SIRNIEYLGKYDERY
+289 
-304 LELAKRMESAY
+304 MESAY

-429 EDAKLKVQMNKID
+429 EDAKLKVQINKVD

>member
-73 EQKKKLEAMG
+73 EQKKALEAMG
-83 IDTDGDEIIIRRYYN
+83 IDIDGDEIIIRRSYS
-98 RNGKARAF
+98 RSGKARAF
-106 VNNVRITL
+106 VNNVRISLT
-114 ADLKEI
+114 DLKEI

-150 NKDEKDLKEI
+150 NKDEKDLKEN
-160 ASTLVDIVGQH
+160 LV
-171 SHQMLLNRNNHIK
+171 N
-184 LLDSFLSKEDKDIK
+184 
-198 EKLSSLLSQHRE
+198 LLSQYRE
-210 IKSKIEKIESD
+210 IDIKIENIE
-221 KKETLE
+221 KERKETLE

-241 LKLKDGEDEIL
+241 LKLKDGEDELL
-252 EAEYKK
+252 EAEYKR

-267 KVHESLEY
+267 KVYESLEY
-275 LKYDDDSALGFILE
+275 LKDDEDSALSLITN
-289 SIRNIEYLGKYDERY
+289 SIKNIEYLGKYDERY
-304 LELAKRMESAY
+304 IELAKRMENAY
-315 YELEDCVGEI
+315 YELEDCANEI
-325 EDISKNIEVTE
+325 ENISKGIDVTE

-343 GRMNTL
+343 GRMNIL

-360 AELIE
+360 PELIA
-365 YREDLKEKLSDMN
+365 YREYLKEKLSDID
-378 SGDFKTRELQK
+378 SGDFKTK
-389 ELDKIKA
+389 ELKKELNKIKT
-396 EYDKLAE
+396 EYDKIAE
-403 KLSESRKEIALKI
+403 KMTNSRKEIAIKI
-416 EDELLNELKFLNM
+416 ENELLNELKFLNM
-429 EDAKLKVQMNKID
+429 EDAKLKVQINKLEK
-442 RMTNDGYDEIEFFIS
+442 MTNDGYDEVEFFIS
-457 TNVGQELKPLNK
+457 TNVGQDLKPLNK

-521 DSTQIISITHSPV
+521 EKTQIISITHSPV

-556 RVKKLSANERI
+556 RVKKLSAEERI

-576 EKINDEVLE
+576 EKINNEVLE

>member
-135 LLNKNNHIKLLDSFL
+135 LLN
-150 NKDEKDLKEI
+150 
-160 ASTLVDIVGQH
+160 
-171 SHQMLLNRNNHIK
+171 RNNHIK
-184 LLDSFLSKEDKDIK
+184 LLDSFLTKDDKDIK
-198 EKLSSLLSQHRE
+198 EKLSSLLSQYRE
-210 IKSKIEKIESD
+210 IKSRIEKIESE

-267 KVHESLEY
+267 KVYESLEY

-360 AELIE
+360 SELIE